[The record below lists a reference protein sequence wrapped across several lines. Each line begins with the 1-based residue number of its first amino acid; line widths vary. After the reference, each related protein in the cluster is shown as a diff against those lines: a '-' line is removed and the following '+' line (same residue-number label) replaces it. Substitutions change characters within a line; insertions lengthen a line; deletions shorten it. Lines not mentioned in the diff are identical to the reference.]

1 MRCVTGPARLG
12 AAFGTRSIAPRAWS
26 VPSARSVPA
35 GAGAT
40 RRPRAETTAPAHPA
54 LTERAARAG
63 RGRADDDAAVG
74 LHAHRLGLQALLA
87 LDREVNDAAL
97 VGEHRFERHGLAAR
111 AHTRCDTLRD
121 LAELVLASAPVPFDV
136 HRDVH

>member
-26 VPSARSVPA
+26 VPSARSVPT

-40 RRPRAETTAPAHPA
+40 RRPRAETAATAHPA
-54 LTERAARAG
+54 LTERSAGAR
-63 RGRADDDAAVG
+63 RGRADNDAAVG
-74 LHAHRLGLQALLA
+74 LHAHRLGFQTLLA
-87 LDREVNDAAL
+87 LHREVDDTAL
-97 VGEHRFERHGLAAR
+97 IGKHRLERHGLAAR
-111 AHTRCDTLRD
+111 ADARRDTLRD
-121 LAELVLASAPVPFDV
+121 LAELILAPAPVPFDV